1 MEIKMEFDYTHLGPI
16 PDDKEI
22 NFQRLIIK
30 EDGRVFLTSY
40 NCNKKILKKNIAE
53 ITDAKELISHIIN
66 SLDNYDESIYKNNV
80 GCYKIVSSNQDI
92 FSGSLDKEN
101 NFFIDLSNTIRNA
114 ISLKNMKLFD
124 EKDC

>member
-1 MEIKMEFDYTHLGPI
+1 MAHTAPRATINKI
-16 PDDKEI
+16 P
-22 NFQRLIIK
+22 NL
-30 EDGRVFLTSY
+30 
-40 NCNKKILKKNIAE
+40 
-53 ITDAKELISHIIN
+53 IIN

>member
-16 PDDKEI
+16 PDNKE
-22 NFQRLIIK
+22 NKFQRLIIK
-30 EDGRVFLTSY
+30 EDRRVFITSY
-40 NCNKKILKKNIAE
+40 NYNKKILKKNIAE